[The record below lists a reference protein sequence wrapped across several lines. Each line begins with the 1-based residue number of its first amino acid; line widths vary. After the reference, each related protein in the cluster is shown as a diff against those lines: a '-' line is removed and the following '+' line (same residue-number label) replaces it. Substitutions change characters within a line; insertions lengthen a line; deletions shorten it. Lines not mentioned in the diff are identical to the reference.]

1 MLASVLLSSGAS
13 YPPQS
18 SEIWFV
24 IGVGAPRFFL
34 GVFLGPRLV
43 HCLVLLRTRQQ
54 LIVLA
59 SVLLSSDATS
69 PPQSPD
75 TLVVMGVGA
84 PRFFWAFSLA
94 LAPCIAWSCYRPG
107 SKTRQQ
113 LIVLLSPG
121 APSPPTY
128 GLSWGVGAPRIFWVF
143 SLAFASCFAWLFNRQ
158 GFGLRPMC
166 A

>member
-84 PRFFWAFSLA
+84 PRFFLGVFFG
-94 LAPCIAWSCYRPG
+94 PRPVHCLVLLQ
-107 SKTRQQ
+107 TRQQ
-113 LIVLLSPG
+113 NQAAVDRAAVSWRAESPDVWFVMGGRRSENFLGVLL
-121 APSPPTY
+121 
-128 GLSWGVGAPRIFWVF
+128 
-143 SLAFASCFAWLFNRQ
+143 
-158 GFGLRPMC
+158 GLRLVFC
-166 A
+166 LVVQ